1 MTIMKKATKQQS
13 KQHNSRLVL
22 RTLYQEEEMSR
33 ADISRATKL
42 TRPTVSSIVSDL
54 IEDDLVLETGLG
66 VSAGGKRPLLLQIAY
81 DAHQLIS
88 IDLGSHEFRGA
99 LSNLNGDI
107 TIRRTI
113 IAESKKAK
121 DALQLVFD
129 LIDDLF
135 EQATAPILGIGI
147 GAPGVV
153 NQKSGIIRQAINLDW
168 HDLPI
173 RNVLI
178 ARYNCPV
185 YVAND
190 SHMAALAEYTF
201 GEQYDSRNLIVIKA
215 SRGVGAGILL
225 NGRPFY
231 GDGYGAGEIGHV
243 VVVEDGELCRC
254 GNTGCLETV
263 SSSTAILNKARQST
277 PDADWAWVMGAL
289 QDGDAGI
296 TQIIAD
302 AGKYLGIT
310 IATLIGNF
318 SIHHIV
324 VAGRVA
330 TIGQPLVVAMEQEIS
345 RRILPSLAAD
355 IKVTLSTA
363 GTDIVLLGSAA
374 MVLQHELGII

>member
-1 MTIMKKATKQQS
+1 MKKATKQQS
-13 KQHNSRLVL
+13 KKHNSRLVL
-22 RTLYQEEEMSR
+22 QTLYQHEEMSR
-33 ADISRATKL
+33 ADIARATKL
-42 TRPTVSSIVSDL
+42 TRPTVSSIVSKL
-54 IEDDLVLETGLG
+54 IKKNLVVEAGLG

-88 IDLGSHEFRGA
+88 VDLGSHEFRGA

-113 IAESKKAK
+113 RTDSNKAEA
-121 DALQLVFD
+121 ALELVFD
-129 LIDDLF
+129 LIEDLF
-135 EQATAPILGIGI
+135 EQASAPILGIGI
-147 GAPGVV
+147 GTPGVV
-153 NQKSGIIRQAINLDW
+153 NQESGIIRQAINLDW

-173 RNVLI
+173 RDVLME
-178 ARYNCPV
+178 RYDCPV

-201 GEQYDSRNLIVIKA
+201 GEQRDSRNLIVIKA
-215 SRGVGAGILL
+215 SRGVGAGIVI
-225 NGRPFY
+225 NGRPYY
-231 GDGYGAGEIGHV
+231 GDGYGAGEIGHI
-243 VVVEDGELCRC
+243 VVVENGETCSC
-254 GNTGCLETV
+254 GNAGCLETA
-263 SSSTAILNKARQST
+263 SSSTAILNKARQFA

-289 QDGDAGI
+289 QDGNADIAKI
-296 TQIIAD
+296 VAD

-310 IATLIGNF
+310 IANLIGNF
-318 SIHHIV
+318 NIHHIV

-330 TIGQPLVVAMEQEIS
+330 TIGQPLVDAMEQELS

-355 IKVTLSTA
+355 TTITLSTA